1 MSFHGYATNRGHTRG
16 PVHRLVS
23 FLGSIVAQCLFPTA
37 SAPSAL
43 HPIDV
48 LTQGSLTRERSV
60 DVQEESDKEE
70 RQRTLLHCIWNN
82 R

>member
-1 MSFHGYATNRGHTRG
+1 MSSHGYATNHGHTRR
-16 PVHRLVS
+16 PIRRLVS
-23 FLGSIVAQCLFPTA
+23 FLDSIVAQCLFPTA
-37 SAPSAL
+37 SPSSAL

-60 DVQEESDKEE
+60 DVQEKSDKEE
-70 RQRTLLHCIWNN
+70 RQRTLLHCIYNN

>member
-1 MSFHGYATNRGHTRG
+1 MSSHGDATNHGHTRR
-16 PVHRLVS
+16 PIRRLVS
-23 FLGSIVAQCLFPTA
+23 FLGSILAQCLFPTA
-37 SAPSAL
+37 SASSAL

-48 LTQGSLTRERSV
+48 LTQGSLTGERSV

-70 RQRTLLHCIWNN
+70 RQRTLLHCIWKN